1 MLPNRTFDTMKT
13 IQTAIHSPTQNK
25 SSSWLAFGLAFA
37 AIVTLNSCG
46 NNIQLGDV
54 SDLRRGGRQRLPQ
67 QRVGYNNLGQQHQG
81 GTQQTIPHL
90 VAGQRLSLE
99 VFGNQPKH
107 PTPGCRRDLWENVF
121 GKVGPM
127 INDKGSF
134 ALVEHVPTGL
144 TVLTDGPF
152 TWKADC
158 GNRVLLAN
166 RPPQPRIQIQGRV
179 EYRQR
184 IMEQPYCPQPRQM
197 MAPPLCPPIPYCPPR
212 QPRLVFVP
220 YSQQQQL
227 WCQPQYGGGYG
238 RYPQRPGRRH

>member
-1 MLPNRTFDTMKT
+1 MNRTFDTMKT
-13 IQTAIHSPTQNK
+13 IPMAIHSPTQTK

-37 AIVTLNSCG
+37 AIVILNSCG

-67 QRVGYNNLGQQHQG
+67 QQQVGYNSFVGQQHQVP
-81 GTQQTIPHL
+81 QQTIPHL

-127 INDKGSF
+127 INDKGRF

-152 TWKADC
+152 VWKEDC
-158 GNRVLLAN
+158 GNRILLAN
-166 RPPQPRIQIQGRV
+166 VPPRPRVEVQDQV
-179 EYRQR
+179 EYRRR
-184 IMEQPYCPQPRQM
+184 IVEVEEPYYCAPRQM
-197 MAPPLCPPIPYCPPR
+197 MASHYR
-212 QPRLVFVP
+212 QQPRLLFMP
-220 YSQQQQL
+220 
-227 WCQPQYGGGYG
+227 
-238 RYPQRPGRRH
+238 YPQRCQQGYGYGGYQQPRRRY